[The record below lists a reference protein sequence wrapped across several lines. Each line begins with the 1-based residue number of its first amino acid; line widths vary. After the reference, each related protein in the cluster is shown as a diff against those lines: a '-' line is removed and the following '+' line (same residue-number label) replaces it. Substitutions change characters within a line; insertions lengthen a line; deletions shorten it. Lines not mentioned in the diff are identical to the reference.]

1 MSKLT
6 ALAALIP
13 VAMLYGCAAPGDI
26 TPTNQLND
34 KSVLQHSA
42 SLASSD
48 FSAANWPQSDWWT
61 VLNDAQ
67 LNALIEQALQHSP
80 TLQLANAN
88 LSKASA
94 AVMAADAQFDP
105 QLAANAGATRS
116 RLSRSED
123 YSFQG
128 NQYGTIYNLGLSG
141 SYNVDL
147 WGGERDAWEASVDAQ
162 RAAQVDHQAARISLS
177 SAITS
182 SYIQLA
188 NAYRLLDIA
197 KQDQARTQG
206 IVTITQ
212 RLLDNGLTSDDRL
225 YTAQS
230 NAARSQ
236 QTVKQRLLAIKQL
249 NNALATMV
257 GAGPD
262 LANTINR
269 PTALM
274 NTALA
279 LPTELPANL
288 LAHRPDLVAAKWR
301 VEAASKNIAS
311 AKTQFYPNL
320 NLTAMAGFRSVL
332 GDAMFEDVS
341 RQWRVA
347 PAISLPIFTRDLTA
361 NLIENTAEYDAAVA
375 QYNQILVTALGDVAD
390 TVLALQSA
398 EQQLTDAQQ
407 SVRLASQ
414 SYHITEKRYQSGMG
428 SQLEVLM
435 AENQLL
441 QAESALTTLENQQQE
456 KQVTLVNALGGG
468 FYNAP
473 VNGSSD
479 ISSAN
484 GTAAIQ

>member
-1 MSKLT
+1 MNKLT
-6 ALAALIP
+6 PLAAVIS
-13 VAMLYGCAAPGDI
+13 VAMLYGCAAPSDI
-26 TPTNQLND
+26 KPTNQLND
-34 KSVLQHSA
+34 KSVLEHSK
-42 SLASSD
+42 SLASTD
-48 FSAANWPQSDWWT
+48 LSAATWPQSDWWT
-61 VLNDAQ
+61 VLSDTQ
-67 LNALIEQALQHSP
+67 LNELIQRALKNSP

-88 LSKASA
+88 LNKASA

-123 YSFQG
+123 YSYQG
-128 NQYGTIYNLGLSG
+128 NQYGTVYNLGLSG

-177 SAITS
+177 SGIAST
-182 SYIQLA
+182 YIQLA

-197 KQDQARTQG
+197 QQDQERTQG

-212 RLLDNGLTSDDRL
+212 RLLDNGLTSEDRL

-230 NAARSQ
+230 NAATSQ

-249 NNALATMV
+249 KNALATMV
-257 GAGPD
+257 GEGPD
-262 LANTINR
+262 LANTIER
-269 PTALM
+269 PSALL
-274 NTALA
+274 NTALT

-288 LAHRPDLVAAKWR
+288 LAHRPDIVAAKWR

-311 AKTQFYPNL
+311 AKTKFYPNL
-320 NLTAMAGFRSVL
+320 NLSAMAGFRAVL

-347 PAISLPIFTRDLTA
+347 PAISLPIFTRDLKA
-361 NLIENTAEYDAAVA
+361 NLIENTADYDAAVA
-375 QYNQILVTALGDVAD
+375 QYNQTLVNALGDVAD
-390 TVLALQSA
+390 TVLALKSA
-398 EQQLTDAQQ
+398 EQQLNDAKE
-407 SVRLASQ
+407 SVRLATK

-435 AENQLL
+435 AESQLL
-441 QAESALTTLENQQQE
+441 QAESALTTLQNQQQE
-456 KQVTLVNALGGG
+456 KQVTLVNVLGGG
-468 FYNAP
+468 FYDAQ
-473 VNGSSD
+473 
-479 ISSAN
+479 AN
-484 GTAAIQ
+484 PSQQNDQATTTK

>member
-6 ALAALIP
+6 ALAAVIS
-13 VAMLYGCAAPGDI
+13 VAMLYGCAAPSDI
-26 TPTNQLND
+26 QPTNQLND
-34 KSVLQHSA
+34 QSVLAHSTQ
-42 SLASSD
+42 LSD
-48 FSAANWPQSDWWT
+48 STLSAADWPQSDWWT
-61 VLNDAQ
+61 ALNDAQ
-67 LNALIEQALQHSP
+67 LNELIQRALVNSP

-88 LSKASA
+88 LNKASA
-94 AVMAADAQFDP
+94 AVMTADAQFDP

-123 YSFQG
+123 YGYQG
-128 NQYGTIYNLGLSG
+128 NRYGTVYNLGLSG

-177 SAITS
+177 SGITS
-182 SYIQLA
+182 TYIQLA

-212 RLLDNGLTSDDRL
+212 RLLDNGLTSEDRL

-230 NAARSQ
+230 NAAMSQ

-249 NNALATMV
+249 NNALATLV
-257 GAGPD
+257 GEGPD
-262 LANTINR
+262 VARTIQR
-269 PTALM
+269 PSALM

-279 LPTELPANL
+279 LPSELPANL
-288 LAHRPDLVAAKWR
+288 LAHRPDIVAAKWR
-301 VEAASKNIAS
+301 VEAAAKNIAA
-311 AKTQFYPNL
+311 AKTKFYPNL

-332 GDAMFEDVS
+332 GDAMFADVS

-347 PAISLPIFTRDLTA
+347 PAISLPIFTRDLKA

-375 QYNQILVTALGDVAD
+375 QYNQILLSALGNVAD

-398 EQQLTDAQQ
+398 EQQLNDAQD
-407 SVRLASQ
+407 SVRLATK
-414 SYHITEKRYQSGMG
+414 SYHITEQRYQSGMG
-428 SQLEVLM
+428 SQLEVLQ

-441 QAESALTTLENQQQE
+441 QAEFSLTTLQNQQQE

-468 FYNAP
+468 FYDAPANAP
-473 VNGSSD
+473 QPKD
-479 ISSAN
+479 QA
-484 GTAAIQ
+484 TTEMQ